1 MTTQRSFTNNFE
13 VIDSTRELSLLPQ
26 TWQLISDSGLFKEEF
41 LSQNTVTFQEVK
53 GSIALVTDS
62 VRGSKPLATTNDV
75 RKIHSYSLTHHQLV
89 DALYPDD
96 IAGKSAYT
104 DLTQADTEAAAILR
118 KMTKIKKSFDMT
130 KEFARFKTI
139 VTGQAWAPN
148 GTIVADYYSDFGF
161 TRNSVDFLFGT
172 STTEIVA
179 KCEAVIRGFQDTAND
194 GVIITG
200 VTCYASPV
208 FFAKLIAHAKVQQAY
223 TYFSATENQ
232 SILRDR
238 AGGMGLYRKFYF
250 AGINFVE
257 VATGVNGSPYIPS
270 GEAYF
275 VAQTDDDSFVTYFG
289 PANRFGL
296 VNTVAMPAYLWQFPD
311 PRGTEITIESEVN
324 MLSVLRR
331 PNFVAKGTSSN

>member
-1 MTTQRSFTNNFE
+1 MTQRSFTNNFE
-13 VIDSTRELSLLPQ
+13 VIDSTRELNTLPQ
-26 TWQLISDSGLFKEEF
+26 TWQLLGESGLFRDEF
-41 LSQNTVTFQEVK
+41 LSQNTVTFQETK

-62 VRGSKPLATTNDV
+62 VRGSKPLTTSNDV
-75 RKIHSYSLTHHQLV
+75 RKIHSYVLTHHQLV

-104 DLTQADTEAAAILR
+104 DLTAADNEAAAIAR
-118 KMTKIKKSFDMT
+118 KMVKIRKSFDMT
-130 KEFARFKTI
+130 KEFARFKTL

-148 GTIVADYYSDFGF
+148 GTIVADFYSDFGF
-161 TRNSVDFLFGT
+161 TRNSVDFLFGSSLT
-172 STTEIVA
+172 DIVA
-179 KCEAVIRGFQDTAND
+179 KCESVIRGFQDTATD

-208 FFAKLIAHAKVQQAY
+208 FFAKLIAHAKVQTAY
-223 TYFSATENQ
+223 TYFSATEGQ

-238 AGGMGLYRKFYF
+238 AGGMGLYRTFYF

-257 VATGVNGSPYIPS
+257 VSTGVNGSAYIPS

-275 VAQTDDDSFVTYFG
+275 VAKTDDDSFVTYYG

-296 VNTVAMPAYLWQFPD
+296 VNTIAMPQYMWQFPD
-311 PRGTEITIESEVN
+311 PRGTEITLEAEVN
-324 MLSVLRR
+324 MLNVLKR
-331 PNFVAKGTSSN
+331 PNFVAKGLSST